1 MRVSIFI
8 TCLLGLVF
16 SCNLPNKG
24 IQEKTG
30 LSIDSLQVDSTQKH
44 ILKKDTLW
52 CSVRMNIK
60 YLSGKGAS
68 KLNQL
73 ILSNNIF
80 PPFCNND
87 SLQNLPLKKRVNSFI
102 QLFFYESVTN
112 APSINN
118 EFSTS
123 ENRYAYHYILETTI
137 NSYKDNIISCV
148 YHHTLAIN
156 ELSEDDKWIECKNIN
171 ITTKKILTLEDIFV
185 RGYEYT
191 LNSLMEKQLLKQ
203 FKAKDTDEL
212 LRQDVLLTDDI
223 SAPRNFIIKEDEMV
237 FIYNNGEITNTHIGE
252 IEIKIKNKDLKEI
265 LKDRE

>member
-30 LSIDSLQVDSTQKH
+30 LSIDSLQIDSAQKH

-68 KLNQL
+68 KLNKL
-73 ILSNNIF
+73 ILSDNMF
-80 PPFCNND
+80 PPFSNND

-102 QLFFYESVTN
+102 QRFFNELVTN
-112 APSINN
+112 VPSINN
-118 EFSTS
+118 EFNTAK
-123 ENRYAYHYILETTI
+123 NRHIYHYILETTI

-156 ELSEDDKWIECKNIN
+156 ELSEDDKWTECKNIN
-171 ITTKKILTLEDIFV
+171 ITTKRYL
-185 RGYEYT
+185 
-191 LNSLMEKQLLKQ
+191 
-203 FKAKDTDEL
+203 
-212 LRQDVLLTDDI
+212 
-223 SAPRNFIIKEDEMV
+223 
-237 FIYNNGEITNTHIGE
+237 H
-252 IEIKIKNKDLKEI
+252 
-265 LKDRE
+265 